1 MHNVVLRVLLQML
14 RIVVA
19 VLCTCVFAPLLLLE
33 YNTPHP
39 KCQPKMFAI
48 LKLILVH
55 MLLQRAQQVL
65 QAPTLPRAA
74 AALLPVHAC

>member
-1 MHNVVLRVLLQML
+1 V
-14 RIVVA
+14 
-19 VLCTCVFAPLLLLE
+19 C
-33 YNTPHP
+33 P

-55 MLLQRAQQVL
+55 MLLWRAQQVL

-74 AALLPVHAC
+74 AALSPNHAC